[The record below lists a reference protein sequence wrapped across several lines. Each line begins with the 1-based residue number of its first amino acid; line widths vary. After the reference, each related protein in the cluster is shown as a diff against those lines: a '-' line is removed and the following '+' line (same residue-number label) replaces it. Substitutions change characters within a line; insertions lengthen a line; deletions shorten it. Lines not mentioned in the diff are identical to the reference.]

1 MSASNMVCTIL
12 LEACPGSRVPF
23 VKKMSDDTDTEE
35 STVHYALLIYTDPH
49 AQDGDTDEQRE
60 AVTAEYLAIRDD
72 PRVTGGGHL
81 QPVTTASTVR
91 VADGTVLVTDGPFAD
106 TKEVMAG
113 YYLLEADDLDAALEI
128 AGRVPAARMGGAV
141 EVRPLVLTY

>member
-1 MSASNMVCTIL
+1 
-12 LEACPGSRVPF
+12 
-23 VKKMSDDTDTEE
+23 MSDDTDTEE

-49 AQDGDTDEQRE
+49 AQDGDTDDERA

-72 PRVTGGGHL
+72 PRVWGGGHL
-81 QPVTTASTVR
+81 TSAEMASTVR
-91 VADGTVLVTDGPFAD
+91 VADGAALVTDGPFAD

-113 YYLLEADDLDAALEI
+113 YYLVEADDLDAALEV

-141 EVRPLVLTY
+141 EVRPFALPPH

>member
-1 MSASNMVCTIL
+1 M
-12 LEACPGSRVPF
+12 VPF
-23 VKKMSDDTDTEE
+23 VKKMSDDTDIEE
-35 STVHYALLIYTDPH
+35 STVHYALLIYTDPS

-72 PRVTGGGHL
+72 PRVFGGGHL
-81 QPVTTASTVR
+81 QPVETASTVR
-91 VADGTVLVTDGPFAD
+91 VADGTALVTDGPFAD

-128 AGRVPAARMGGAV
+128 AGRVPAARMGGGV
-141 EVRPLVLTY
+141 EIRPFAFPPH

>member
-1 MSASNMVCTIL
+1 MS
-12 LEACPGSRVPF
+12 E
-23 VKKMSDDTDTEE
+23 DTDTEE
-35 STVHYALLIYTDPH
+35 SIVRYALLIYTDPS
-49 AQDGDTDEQRE
+49 AQDGDTAEERE

-81 QPVTTASTVR
+81 QPVATASTVR

-113 YYLLEADDLDAALEI
+113 YYLVDADDLDAALEI
-128 AGRVPAARMGGAV
+128 AGRVPATRMGGAV
-141 EVRPLVLTY
+141 EVRPLVPAY

>member
-1 MSASNMVCTIL
+1 MTVSISSALESATRVRSSANAAVLALRERVAATWVEVATISASNMVCRIL
-12 LEACPGSRVPF
+12 LETCPGARVPF

-72 PRVTGGGHL
+72 PGSSAAATCSRSRPRARSGSPTGPHWS
-81 QPVTTASTVR
+81 PTARSPTPR
-91 VADGTVLVTDGPFAD
+91 
-106 TKEVMAG
+106 
-113 YYLLEADDLDAALEI
+113 
-128 AGRVPAARMGGAV
+128 R
-141 EVRPLVLTY
+141 

>member
-1 MSASNMVCTIL
+1 MSEV
-12 LEACPGSRVPF
+12 
-23 VKKMSDDTDTEE
+23 TDTPRQQE
-35 STVHYALLIYTDPH
+35 STVRYALLIYTDPH
-49 AQDGDTDEQRE
+49 AQDGDTEAERE

-81 QPVTTASTVR
+81 QPVATASTVR
-91 VADGTVLVTDGPFAD
+91 VADGAMLVTDGPFAD

-128 AGRVPAARMGGAV
+128 AGRVPAVRMGGAV
-141 EVRPLVLTY
+141 EVRPLVLAY

>member
-1 MSASNMVCTIL
+1 M
-12 LEACPGSRVPF
+12 
-23 VKKMSDDTDTEE
+23 
-35 STVHYALLIYTDPH
+35 HYALLIYTDPH
-49 AQDGDTDEQRE
+49 AQDGDTEAQRE

-81 QPVTTASTVR
+81 QPVATASTVR
-91 VADGTVLVTDGPFAD
+91 VADGTALVTDGPFAD
-106 TKEVMAG
+106 TKEVIAG

-141 EVRPLVLTY
+141 EVRPLVMAY

>member
-1 MSASNMVCTIL
+1 MS
-12 LEACPGSRVPF
+12 EG
-23 VKKMSDDTDTEE
+23 TDTEE
-35 STVHYALLIYTDPH
+35 STVHYALLIYTDPL
-49 AQDGDTDEQRE
+49 AQDGDTDEERA

-81 QPVTTASTVR
+81 QPVATASTVR

-141 EVRPLVLTY
+141 EVRPLVPAY

>member
-1 MSASNMVCTIL
+1 M
-12 LEACPGSRVPF
+12 
-23 VKKMSDDTDTEE
+23 
-35 STVHYALLIYTDPH
+35 HYALLIYTDPH
-49 AQDGDTDEQRE
+49 AQDGDTDEER
-60 AVTAEYLAIRDD
+60 ASVTAEYLAIRDD

-81 QPVTTASTVR
+81 QPVATASTVR

-141 EVRPLVLTY
+141 EVRPLVPTY